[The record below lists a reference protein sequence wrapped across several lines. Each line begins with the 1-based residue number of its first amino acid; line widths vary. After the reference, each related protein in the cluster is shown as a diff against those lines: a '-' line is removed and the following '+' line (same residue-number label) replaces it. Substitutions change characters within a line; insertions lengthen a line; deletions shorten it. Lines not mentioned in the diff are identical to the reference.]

1 MQLFIKKCLYCKE
14 KRNTKRVLCFPF
26 VMVNFVFLVES
37 REPSKKKNDGETGKM
52 IQLLNRGQGEH
63 GRDG

>member
-1 MQLFIKKCLYCKE
+1 MQLFIKRCLYCKE
-14 KRNTKRVLCFPF
+14 KRNTMRVLCFSF

-52 IQLLNRGQGEH
+52 IQLLDRGREED

>member
-52 IQLLNRGQGEH
+52 IQLLDRGQEEH
-63 GRDG
+63 GRHG